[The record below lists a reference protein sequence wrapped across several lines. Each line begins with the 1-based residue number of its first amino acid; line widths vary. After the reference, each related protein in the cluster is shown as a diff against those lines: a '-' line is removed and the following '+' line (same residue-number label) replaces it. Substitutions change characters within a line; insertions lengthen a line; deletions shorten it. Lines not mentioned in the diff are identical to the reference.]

1 MKTIIKKAFL
11 STALI
16 ITSLSGTSYAGDI
29 LDTVN
34 NSKLLTV
41 ATNSDYRPNSFLGDK
56 NQLEGFDIDVS
67 KEVAKRLGVDVKFV
81 TPGWEIMTAGRWVG
95 RWHMAVGSMTPTKKR
110 AQVLDFPAVYYFTPA
125 GVAVHKDAT
134 SNKISDLTGKTFGV
148 VSTSTYHRYLEKNL
162 QIDAVGTP
170 PFEYQITPGKVR
182 LYGDINEF
190 DDLSLG
196 EGVRLDA
203 VVQSIPVI
211 KQAIAKGLPVRLLGA
226 PIFYEPLAI
235 AIDKGDKELGEKIA
249 SVVADM
255 KSDGTLASLSL
266 KWHGAD
272 YVTLK

>member
-1 MKTIIKKAFL
+1 MKTRIKNILL
-11 STALI
+11 STVLAA
-16 ITSLSGTSYAGDI
+16 SCVASNGYAGTV
-29 LDTVN
+29 LDTLTAN
-34 NSKLLTV
+34 NMLIV

-56 NQLEGFDIDVS
+56 NELEGFDIDVS
-67 KEVAKRLGVDVKFV
+67 REIAKRLKVGVKFV

-125 GVAVHKDAT
+125 GVAVHKDAKL
-134 SNKISDLTGKTFGV
+134 NQLSDLNGKTIGV

-162 QIDAVGTP
+162 QIDALGTP
-170 PFEYQITPGKVR
+170 TFEYQISAGEIR

-211 KQAIAKGLPVRLLGA
+211 KQAIAKGLPVKQIGS

-235 AIDKGDKELGEKIA
+235 AIDKGDMELGSKIA
-249 SVVADM
+249 SVVEEM
-255 KSDGTLASLSL
+255 KSDGTLSRLSL

-272 YVTLK
+272 YVSVK